1 MNLSDAA
8 QKLCAV
14 AEKAASVSGADAS
27 SVVDAVVAK
36 CEAMLEEDIYANRVA
51 ASTSTYFQHSRP
63 SDRQN
68 MSPAGHRQAW
78 RGGFAESA
86 TGQKSDK
93 RQAPDFDP
101 L

>member
-36 CEAMLEEDIYANRVA
+36 CEAMLEEDVFANRVA
-51 ASTSTYFQHSRP
+51 ASTCVYIEHSPSNDHQH
-63 SDRQN
+63 
-68 MSPAGHRQAW
+68 MSPAGYGQAW
-78 RGGFAESA
+78 CGGFAESA

-93 RQAPDFDP
+93 RQAPDFDT